1 MDDLMDVAAEDDGYM
16 MDMDMDQDFG
26 SDEIT
31 QEDAWVVID
40 KYFKEKGLV
49 GQQIDS
55 FDEFVINTIQELIED
70 AGEITVTPEN
80 QYIPGQDS
88 ELVSFL
94 ISLILLENESRV
106 LSLMTVSNLCFHY
119 LFIVC

>member
-1 MDDLMDVAAEDDGYM
+1 MDVAVDDDGYM
-16 MDMDMDQDFG
+16 MEMDMEQEFG
-26 SDEIT
+26 TDEIT

-94 ISLILLENESRV
+94 ISLIILEDEQECS
-106 LSLMTVSNLCFHY
+106 H
-119 LFIVC
+119 

>member
-1 MDDLMDVAAEDDGYM
+1 MDDLMDVAVEDDGYM

-70 AGEITVTPEN
+70 AGEITVIPEN

-94 ISLILLENESRV
+94 ISLVLLEKESEFRHFD
-106 LSLMTVSNLCFHY
+106 SL
-119 LFIVC
+119 

>member
-1 MDDLMDVAAEDDGYM
+1 MDVAVDDDGYM
-16 MDMDMDQDFG
+16 MEMDMEQEFG
-26 SDEIT
+26 TDEIT

-94 ISLILLENESRV
+94 ISLIFLEDEQECS
-106 LSLMTVSNLCFHY
+106 H
-119 LFIVC
+119 

>member
-1 MDDLMDVAAEDDGYM
+1 MDELMDVAVEDDGYM
-16 MDMDMDQDFG
+16 MEIGVEKDFG
-26 SDEIT
+26 TDEIT

-88 ELVSFL
+88 ELVSL
-94 ISLILLENESRV
+94 SISSMV
-106 LSLMTVSNLCFHY
+106 L
-119 LFIVC
+119 

>member
-1 MDDLMDVAAEDDGYM
+1 MDVAVDDDGYM
-16 MDMDMDQDFG
+16 MEMDMEQEFG
-26 SDEIT
+26 TDEIT

-94 ISLILLENESRV
+94 ISSIILEDEQECS
-106 LSLMTVSNLCFHY
+106 H
-119 LFIVC
+119 

>member
-1 MDDLMDVAAEDDGYM
+1 MDVAVEDDGYM

-70 AGEITVTPEN
+70 AGEITVIPEN

-94 ISLILLENESRV
+94 ISLILLEKDSEFRHFD
-106 LSLMTVSNLCFHY
+106 SL
-119 LFIVC
+119 

>member
-1 MDDLMDVAAEDDGYM
+1 M

-106 LSLMTVSNLCFHY
+106 LSLMTVSNLRFHY

>member
-1 MDDLMDVAAEDDGYM
+1 MIGRMDELMDVAVDDDGYM
-16 MDMDMDQDFG
+16 MEMDMEQEFG
-26 SDEIT
+26 TDEIT

-94 ISLILLENESRV
+94 ISLIFLEDEQECS
-106 LSLMTVSNLCFHY
+106 H
-119 LFIVC
+119 

>member
-1 MDDLMDVAAEDDGYM
+1 MDDLMDVAMGEEDAYM
-16 MDMDMDQDFG
+16 EMDQDFG
-26 SDEIT
+26 SNEIT

-88 ELVSFL
+88 DLV
-94 ISLILLENESRV
+94 R
-106 LSLMTVSNLCFHY
+106 FHHHHPPS
-119 LFIVC
+119 

>member
-1 MDDLMDVAAEDDGYM
+1 MDELMDVAVDDDGYM
-16 MDMDMDQDFG
+16 MEMDMEQEFG
-26 SDEIT
+26 TDEIT

-94 ISLILLENESRV
+94 ISLIFLEDEQECS
-106 LSLMTVSNLCFHY
+106 H
-119 LFIVC
+119 

>member
-1 MDDLMDVAAEDDGYM
+1 MDVAVEEEVY
-16 MDMDMDQDFG
+16 MDMGDDFG
-26 SDEIT
+26 TDEIT

-80 QYIPGQDS
+80 QYIPGQES
-88 ELVSFL
+88 EMVSSFF
-94 ISLILLENESRV
+94 SKTPSSNHQ
-106 LSLMTVSNLCFHY
+106 SNLSSS
-119 LFIVC
+119 FIVAVFILD

>member
-1 MDDLMDVAAEDDGYM
+1 MDDLMDVAVEDDGYM

-70 AGEITVTPEN
+70 AGEITVIPEN

-94 ISLILLENESRV
+94 ISLILLEKESEFRHFD
-106 LSLMTVSNLCFHY
+106 SL
-119 LFIVC
+119 

>member
-106 LSLMTVSNLCFHY
+106 LSLMTVSNLRFHY

>member
-1 MDDLMDVAAEDDGYM
+1 MDVAVDDDGYM
-16 MDMDMDQDFG
+16 MEMDMEQEFG
-26 SDEIT
+26 TDEIT
-31 QEDAWVVID
+31 QEDAWVVIG

-55 FDEFVINTIQELIED
+55 FDEFVIITIQELIED

-94 ISLILLENESRV
+94 ISLIFLEDEQECS
-106 LSLMTVSNLCFHY
+106 H
-119 LFIVC
+119 

>member
-1 MDDLMDVAAEDDGYM
+1 MDDLMDVAVEDDGYM
-16 MDMDMDQDFG
+16 MDMDMEQDFG

-70 AGEITVTPEN
+70 TGEITVIPEN

-94 ISLILLENESRV
+94 ISLVLLEKESEFRHFD
-106 LSLMTVSNLCFHY
+106 SL
-119 LFIVC
+119 